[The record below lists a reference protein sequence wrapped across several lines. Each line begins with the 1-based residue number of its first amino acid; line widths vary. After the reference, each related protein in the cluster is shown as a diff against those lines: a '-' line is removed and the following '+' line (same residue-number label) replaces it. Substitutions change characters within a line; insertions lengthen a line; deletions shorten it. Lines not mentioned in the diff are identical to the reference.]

1 MQRKR
6 FKRSINH
13 LGSKRKSNRP
23 TFNHNLINEIIIDF
37 RAVQVREKIKG
48 LNSKLAQLKVIF
60 AKKEKQHKQ
69 SYEPFMKMNQ
79 FFYEQIIEHM
89 KKRIQESNLN
99 LDLES
104 GTINNTKKIFN
115 PTNVDSQLLSLKNKT
130 DLILLNLKNLNQ
142 PQPQKQ
148 QQQQNPKTDQKNQET
163 ELFHPN
169 QNQQK
174 FQIYPNNFL
183 EEKTKLKIQYLT
195 SLSKLQLSKIQ
206 NHQLKKDNHYLRS
219 RLEIE
224 TKSLK
229 EIQDKIKK
237 QQLNIVETTTDLK
250 KQDQNSLETNPK
262 ETKDENEQIKI
273 LLEKTSQIKEF
284 IEQRKEISVSHSQ
297 DLRDLINVNSKL
309 RFKIQNMIKTITNLP
324 EERVVN
330 TPLFIEYMFKLI
342 ISNSESQDYDEIL
355 NHLKQLSV
363 DMNKYSETNLIPLK
377 QRSTKEKS
385 LLTKYNSFLKERIRK
400 ENKKIHKLQQ
410 KCTQSTEL
418 SQYKK
423 RSKKFNILVQTIFN
437 EFKENQFYNKQLKIQ
452 FLEYQSFVKKRRSIR
467 IKNLRELTKIL
478 PTMNLIYPQTENY
491 SKNNTNEKEEVDDN
505 NNYEKIEIENGKEK
519 EKKKTDPN
527 NYLNLIENSQPS
539 AIDKATLLI
548 DQIENKMQRLEIMQ
562 NKREKQDQ
570 EIKEYFEKIEN
581 IFPQIENENQE
592 NLKSIKILSDKM
604 DQFIKTVSEVEKERE
619 LRDILKREKE
629 LLNDSFK
636 EYSNYFETIKESTRL
651 AQKKH
656 DLLERLNQNLQKE
669 CIITRESLKFA
680 KNYYNRDYRIFIGTQ
695 NRLNQIREAY
705 HELKKRLKENLQIQE
720 FENIKFLKNDEK
732 YSIINDSVTRTLR
745 KMGSE
750 RIFSHKKQRQIQ
762 LREYK
767 KLVNCSVCNIRPK
780 EVVLTTCFH
789 SFCRECTEERIRQGL
804 PCFSC
809 ATNFSKNHVK
819 TIYLK

>member
-23 TFNHNLINEIIIDF
+23 TFNHQLINEIIIDF

-69 SYEPFMKMNQ
+69 SYEPFMKTNQ

-130 DLILLNLKNLNQ
+130 DLILLNLKNLYQQHQ
-142 PQPQKQ
+142 PQPQQQQQ

-163 ELFHPN
+163 ELFQP
-169 QNQQK
+169 K
-174 FQIYPNNFL
+174 FQIDSNNFL

-377 QRSTKEKS
+377 QRSIKEKS

-505 NNYEKIEIENGKEK
+505 NNNEKIEIENGKEK
-519 EKKKTDPN
+519 EKKKADPN
-527 NYLNLIENSQPS
+527 NYLNLIENSQPFV
-539 AIDKATLLI
+539 IDKTTLLI

-680 KNYYNRDYRIFIGTQ
+680 KNYYNRDYRLFIGTQ

>member
-23 TFNHNLINEIIIDF
+23 TFNHKLINEIIIDF

-69 SYEPFMKMNQ
+69 SYEPFMKKNQ
-79 FFYEQIIEHM
+79 FFYEQIFEHM

-104 GTINNTKKIFN
+104 ETINNNKQIFN
-115 PTNVDSQLLSLKNKT
+115 HTNVDNKLLLLKNKT
-130 DLILLNLKNLNQ
+130 EMILMKLKNLNQ
-142 PQPQKQ
+142 PQPQPQ
-148 QQQQNPKTDQKNQET
+148 QQQHAKTEQKNQKT

-169 QNQQK
+169 QNQEK
-174 FQIYPNNFL
+174 LRICTNNLL

-195 SLSKLQLSKIQ
+195 SLSKFQTSKIL

-224 TKSLK
+224 SKSLK
-229 EIQDKIKK
+229 EIQEKIKK
-237 QQLNIVETTTDLK
+237 QQLNIVETTSDIK
-250 KQDQNSLETNPK
+250 KQDQNSLENNPK

-309 RFKIQNMIKTITNLP
+309 RFKIQNMVKTITNLP

-363 DMNKYSETNLIPLK
+363 DMNKYSQTNLIPLK
-377 QRSTKEKS
+377 QRSIKEKS
-385 LLTKYNSFLKERIRK
+385 ILTKYNSFLKERIRK
-400 ENKKIHKLQQ
+400 ESKKIHKLQQ
-410 KCTQSTEL
+410 KCAQSTEL

-423 RSKKFNILVQTIFN
+423 RSKKFNILIQTIFN
-437 EFKENQFYNKQLKIQ
+437 EFKANQFYNRQLKIQ
-452 FLEYQSFVKKRRSIR
+452 FLEHQSFVKKRRSIR
-467 IKNLRELTKIL
+467 IQNLRELTKIL

-491 SKNNTNEKEEVDDN
+491 SKNNTNEKEEVENDN
-505 NNYEKIEIENGKEK
+505 YQKIEIENGNDK
-519 EKKKTDPN
+519 EKKNIDAN

-539 AIDKATLLI
+539 VVDKATLLI
-548 DQIENKMQRLEIMQ
+548 DQIENKMQRLETMENQ
-562 NKREKQDQ
+562 REKQEQ

-629 LLNDSFK
+629 LLIDSFK

-651 AQKKH
+651 SQKKH

-669 CIITRESLKFA
+669 CIITRESLKRA
-680 KNYYNRDYRIFIGTQ
+680 KKYYNRDYKLFIGTQ
-695 NRLNQIREAY
+695 NRFNQIRDAY

-720 FENIKFLKNDEK
+720 FENIKFLRNDET

-767 KLVNCSVCNIRPK
+767 KFVNCSVCNIRPK